1 MARSLLCKIVER
13 KRRMSATLPNLD
25 HITLADEQK
34 VYIPSDDTFL
44 LCDSL
49 HSEAEFFFH
58 SLKPSII
65 VEMGC
70 GSGCVITYLT
80 QLLLSSGEVDFVSYG
95 IDINMDALTL
105 TRKTY
110 ERNVE
115 DKDRKLQLIHSDL
128 FSSRDQKKNEFDT
141 ESGRKLDELVGNIDI
156 LIFNP
161 PYVPSEPEEVGSTG
175 IEASYAGG
183 IDGRE
188 VIDEFLPQ
196 LPVSCTFSVSLL
208 ILFTC
213 ILFDFI
219 FLGLSFV

>member
-1 MARSLLCKIVER
+1 VAFVR
-13 KRRMSATLPNLD
+13 KTESKSKEMSATLPNLD

-58 SLKPSII
+58 TLKPSII

-80 QLLLSSGEVDFVSYG
+80 QLLLTSGEDNFVSYG
-95 IDINMDALTL
+95 IDINLDALSL

-115 DKDRKLQLIHSDL
+115 EKHHKLRLIHSDL
-128 FSSRDQKKNEFDT
+128 FSSRAEKKNEFDT
-141 ESGRKLDELVGNIDI
+141 ESSNTLEELVGKIDI

-161 PYVPSEPEEVGSTG
+161 PYVPSEHEEVGSTG

-188 VIDEFLPQ
+188 VIDQFLPQ
-196 LPVSCTFSVSLL
+196 LPVRLTSLFCF
-208 ILFTC
+208 ILP
-213 ILFDFI
+213 
-219 FLGLSFV
+219 V